1 MVSSTVISAYMPL
14 ITTIL
19 IRATLS
25 RELRPSD
32 HGLEYQSPPP
42 SSEKSSPQMT
52 SFFEG
57 SSSPPPPSPPN
68 RFALPTAMNSST
80 DDTSWLSGG
89 GGGGRDHVRHVM
101 LVATVACGVT
111 GAGMEENK
119 QCDARLTSPAAFV
132 EGGIQDACDDACSI
146 CLEPFSDSDPSTVS
160 EKFSVSNVLATY
172 QPEGSH
178 QVYMP
183 RQRALPCIVPPTGS
197 SIMQFKLP
205 VGATDA
211 ELEERIIQH
220 LAAAAAMG
228 RARHIGRRES
238 QRNRSSAQVRP
249 QFFVF
254 STHPNTSTADPVS
267 SSPTQREGEP
277 TPTVT
282 VPTPSSPAAAGEE
295 SPEQSTQL
303 LSASASGSSALASSQ
318 HESTLNNRRS
328 PNQPSPNSQDRA
340 GPSDFQSF
348 SESLKSRFN
357 AVSMRYKESISKS
370 TRGWKERFFSRYNT
384 TSDLGSEVRREDDAG
399 IERVSGMMERLETRD
414 NNSSSTASVSNSPNN
429 SVPESNNQQVSETA
443 HNNPMN
449 DTNAQG
455 SCGASSGTN

>member
-1 MVSSTVISAYMPL
+1 
-14 ITTIL
+14 
-19 IRATLS
+19 
-25 RELRPSD
+25 
-32 HGLEYQSPPP
+32 
-42 SSEKSSPQMT
+42 
-52 SFFEG
+52 
-57 SSSPPPPSPPN
+57 
-68 RFALPTAMNSST
+68 
-80 DDTSWLSGG
+80 
-89 GGGGRDHVRHVM
+89 
-101 LVATVACGVT
+101 
-111 GAGMEENK
+111 
-119 QCDARLTSPAAFV
+119 
-132 EGGIQDACDDACSI
+132 
-146 CLEPFSDSDPSTVS
+146 
-160 EKFSVSNVLATY
+160 
-172 QPEGSH
+172 
-178 QVYMP
+178 
-183 RQRALPCIVPPTGS
+183 
-197 SIMQFKLP
+197 MQFKVLCQFCSQELLEAVEQERRASVNPSRNTTIFHHPALGDFELQGLP

-238 QRNRSSAQVRP
+238 QRNRSSAQARP

-429 SVPESNNQQVSETA
+429 SVPESNNQQISETA

>member
-1 MVSSTVISAYMPL
+1 M
-14 ITTIL
+14 
-19 IRATLS
+19 
-25 RELRPSD
+25 D
-32 HGLEYQSPPP
+32 
-42 SSEKSSPQMT
+42 
-52 SFFEG
+52 
-57 SSSPPPPSPPN
+57 
-68 RFALPTAMNSST
+68 
-80 DDTSWLSGG
+80 
-89 GGGGRDHVRHVM
+89 
-101 LVATVACGVT
+101 
-111 GAGMEENK
+111 GMEENK

-146 CLEPFSDSDPSTVS
+146 CLEPFSDSDPSTLTSCRHEFHLQCVLEWCQRS
-160 EKFSVSNVLATY
+160 SQCPMCWQPISLKDPTSQELLEAVEQERSASVNPSRNTTIFHH
-172 QPEGSH
+172 P
-178 QVYMP
+178 
-183 RQRALPCIVPPTGS
+183 ALGDFEL
-197 SIMQFKLP
+197 QGLP

-238 QRNRSSAQVRP
+238 QRNRSSAQARP

-318 HESTLNNRRS
+318 HESTLNNRS

-399 IERVSGMMERLETRD
+399 IKRVSGMMERLETRD